1 MQKTQK
7 PHGLAVEARAL
18 LEVMRRAFNNA
29 VASFAVRER
38 TSTMKLAFNS
48 THLDT
53 FAVRK
58 DLWLS
63 MGRKEL
69 ARGNI
74 DPLLF
79 SAMTSALTH
88 RHRDSG
94 YNRVDYVRR
103 VVDLFCAKSM
113 RDLESLSGS
122 GKFPK
127 KITQVVTTVGIE
139 AAKILIFID
148 DVAFGSKGQLKPDEM
163 YDLLRVYNTPD
174 QDAPRPRKRDEV
186 SIEDGHRVQATF
198 SAFEKRE
205 LYPLLHS
212 MVQRR
217 LITDEQVC
225 LLLCINFH
233 SRERRKSGERY
244 IDHPIN
250 VARLTMKF
258 AQVFGLTER
267 DRQIAMMI
275 ALIHDIGEKSNFDM
289 SSDLAPLITD
299 KELIRSA
306 ACLHKYEDEAYF
318 EDYIETKCVSGVP
331 EAFTKLCDS
340 FHNCSD
346 ATYDR
351 ISIKQAYVYP
361 LVANYLRD
369 FLETRRRKSIETFVQ
384 ENGICSPEQL
394 TLIKQLTEKDSK
406 FTLAEVAARI
416 PQLRN
421 IIPVSQIFS
430 DEPSNSL
437 RTTISYAHLQ
447 RTESTAVHR
456 RPDV

>member
-7 PHGLAVEARAL
+7 PQGLAVELRAL
-18 LEVMRRAFNNA
+18 FEVLRRSFNNT
-29 VASFAVRER
+29 VASFGVRER
-38 TSTMKLAFNS
+38 AGTMKLAFNS
-48 THLDT
+48 AHLDT

-79 SAMTSALTH
+79 CAMSSALTH

-103 VVDLFCAKSM
+103 VVDLFCAKSICEL
-113 RDLESLSGS
+113 DSLSHLA
-122 GKFPK
+122 KVPR
-127 KITQVVTTVGIE
+127 KISQIATNHGIE
-139 AAKILIFID
+139 AAKILILID
-148 DVAFGSKGQLKPDEM
+148 DVAYGSKGQLKPNEIFEVLDA
-163 YDLLRVYNTPD
+163 YNTENQSSPLS
-174 QDAPRPRKRDEV
+174 RKRDEF
-186 SIEDGHRVQATF
+186 SPENRYQIQATF

-250 VARLTMKF
+250 VARLTMKY
-258 AQVFGLTER
+258 AHVFGLSER
-267 DRQIAMMI
+267 DRQIAMMD

-289 SSDLAPLITD
+289 SSDLSPLITD
-299 KELIRSA
+299 VELIRSA
-306 ACLHKYEDEAYF
+306 ACLHKYDGESYF
-318 EDYIETKCVSGVP
+318 ADYIESKCVSGVP
-331 EAFTKLCDS
+331 EAFAKLCDS
-340 FHNCSD
+340 YHNCSD

-351 ISIKQAYVYP
+351 LTIKQAYVYP

-369 FLETRRRKSIETFVQ
+369 FLETRRRKSIDAFVQ
-384 ENGICSPEQL
+384 ENGICTPEQL
-394 TLIKQLTEKDSK
+394 ALIKQLTEKDSK

-416 PQLRN
+416 PELRN
-421 IIPVSQIFS
+421 IIPVAHIFS
-430 DEPSNSL
+430 DQPSDSL
-437 RTTISYAHLQ
+437 RTTLSYAYLQ
-447 RTESTAVHR
+447 RTESPALHR
-456 RPDV
+456 QPNV

>member
-7 PHGLAVEARAL
+7 PHGLVVEARAIF
-18 LEVMRRAFNNA
+18 EVLRRAFNNA
-29 VASFAVRER
+29 VASFAMRER
-38 TSTMKLAFNS
+38 ASTMKLAFNS
-48 THLDT
+48 SHLDT

-69 ARGNI
+69 VRGNI

-79 SAMTSALTH
+79 CAMSSALTH

-103 VVDLFCAKSM
+103 IVDLFCAKSM
-113 RDLESLSGS
+113 REIYDISGS
-122 GKFPK
+122 SNVPK
-127 KITQVVTTVGIE
+127 KIEQVITSLGIE
-139 AAKILIFID
+139 AAKTLILVD
-148 DVAFGSKGQLKPDEM
+148 DVAYGSKGKLSPEELYEVLRAYNMPDPES
-163 YDLLRVYNTPD
+163 
-174 QDAPRPRKRDEV
+174 ARPRKRNEF
-186 SIEDGHRVQATF
+186 SPEDGQRIQATF

-250 VARLTMKF
+250 VARLTLKY
-258 AQVFGLTER
+258 AHLFGLTER
-267 DRQIAMMI
+267 DRQIALMD

-289 SSDLAPLITD
+289 SVDLAPLITD
-299 KELIRSA
+299 TELIRSA
-306 ACLHKYEDEAYF
+306 ASLHKYEGEAYF
-318 EDYIETKCVSGVP
+318 GDYIETKCVSGVP

-340 FHNCSD
+340 YHNCSD
-346 ATYDR
+346 ARPDR
-351 ISIKQAYVYP
+351 ISIKQAFVYP
-361 LVANYLRD
+361 IVANYLRD
-369 FLETRRRKSIETFVQ
+369 FLETRRRKSIDAFVR
-384 ENGICSPEQL
+384 ENDICTPEQL
-394 TLIKQLTEKDSK
+394 ALIKHLTEKDSK

-416 PQLRN
+416 PELRN
-421 IIPVSQIFS
+421 IIPVAHIFS
-430 DEPSNSL
+430 DQPSDSL
-437 RTTISYAHLQ
+437 RTTLSYAYLQ
-447 RTESTAVHR
+447 RTEDSALHL